1 MSNKQLLNHID
12 NVLDSYINTISDK
25 YNINKDELKQL
36 WYSDSYK
43 PPQKTVSNVN
53 TLQTIDMD
61 DLSPQRLLKCSKVE
75 LAALCKHHNKKFTS
89 KSKKE
94 DLLALL
100 QQKPVVESKMPIEA
114 KKPIENSKKS
124 TQQIPV
130 VIKNITSTI
139 QPIPIRK
146 NCHGNLE
153 HSETK
158 LIFDKNTKKVFG
170 KQEDDGTVSD
180 LCDDD
185 IQTCKKF
192 KFAYDIPQNLDK
204 KNTLE
209 KVKLKELEDDNIEED
224 DIEVVDEDDNENKK
238 SKEEDVDD
246 DEEIE
251 EEEEEEEIEEEEEE
265 EIEE

>member
-1 MSNKQLLNHID
+1 
-12 NVLDSYINTISDK
+12 
-25 YNINKDELKQL
+25 
-36 WYSDSYK
+36 
-43 PPQKTVSNVN
+43 
-53 TLQTIDMD
+53 
-61 DLSPQRLLKCSKVE
+61 LKCSKVE

-100 QQKPVVESKMPIEA
+100 QQKSVVESKIAIDAKKPIEA
-114 KKPIENSKKS
+114 KKHIENGKKS
-124 TQQIPV
+124 TQQIPT

-158 LIFDKNTKKVFG
+158 LVFDKNTKKVFG

-180 LCDDD
+180 LCDND

-209 KVKLKELEDDNIEED
+209 KVKLKELEEDDIEEDDIKEDD
-224 DIEVVDEDDNENKK
+224 DIEVVDDDDNKK

-246 DEEIE
+246 EEEIE
-251 EEEEEEEIEEEEEE
+251 EEIEEEDEEIEEEEEE